1 MKKNNII
8 LLTLLSISIILTG
21 CAKKTH
27 TNTEAS
33 KSVKESNSYTSK
45 TSNQSEKSSSIES
58 SSEDADLKPS
68 GTIKTS
74 DTKDT
79 DLAKARMALYTA
91 GISSADISDEQ
102 IAAFWNEAKN
112 KNIDFVEYFKSLE
125 N

>member
-27 TNTEAS
+27 TNNEAS

-79 DLAKARMALYTA
+79 DLA
-91 GISSADISDEQ
+91 
-102 IAAFWNEAKN
+102 
-112 KNIDFVEYFKSLE
+112 
-125 N
+125 